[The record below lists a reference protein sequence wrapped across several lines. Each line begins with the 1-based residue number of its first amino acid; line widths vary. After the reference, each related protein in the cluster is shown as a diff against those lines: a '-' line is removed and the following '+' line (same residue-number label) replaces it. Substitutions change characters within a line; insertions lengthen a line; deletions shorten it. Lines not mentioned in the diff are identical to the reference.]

1 MLEGSTWSDWGVQG
15 SPSEILSPILSP
27 MVENMTTLRRMPM
40 DRFHNDEVAGANPA
54 CAISLA
60 AQ

>member
-1 MLEGSTWSDWGVQG
+1 M
-15 SPSEILSPILSP
+15 LSPILSP
-27 MVENMTTLRRMPM
+27 MIENITNLRRMPM
-40 DRFHNDEVAGANPA
+40 ELHRFHNDEVAGANPA